1 MLSTLTS
8 IFIATASAQTAPPVV
23 TPSDFW
29 LPIGASV
36 QAHNVDLMFNIINY
50 ICYFFFVVVVG
61 MMVWFVIKYR
71 AKPGTRIRND
81 GMTHHAVLELSWS
94 VIPLLICI
102 AIFFFGF
109 TGYVDLI
116 TPPKNSFD
124 VNVTAFKWGWQFKYP
139 NGAQSDN
146 LVVPSNRPVRL
157 VMRSNDV
164 LHCCFIPAFRVKKD
178 IVPGRYSTL
187 WFQCDIP
194 TGPEE
199 KNGYHLFCA
208 EYCGTGHSNMN
219 RRVVVLPQAEFDE
232 WLVKQAQWLDE
243 IPDDELYFKAG
254 PKIYA
259 RCQQCHS
266 IDGTIGLAPSWQG
279 IWTRITTPGGA
290 RFSDGKSYA
299 DIIGPGKEYATPEDY
314 VRDSIYNPGKHLVAT
329 YGNVMPTFKGQLTDR
344 GVDSVIGMM
353 KHLDEFD
360 AKGAWT
366 KTLPPAAAKTE
377 TKSEQK

>member
-1 MLSTLTS
+1 MLS
-8 IFIATASAQTAPPVV
+8 IFTAIIAQTPPPQVV
-23 TPSDFW
+23 PADFW

-36 QAHNVDLMFNIINY
+36 NAVNVDLMFNIINY
-50 ICYFFFVVVVG
+50 ICYFFFAVILV
-61 MMVWFVIKYR
+61 MMVWFVLKYR
-71 AKPGTRIRND
+71 AKPGTPIRTD
-81 GMTHHAVLELSWS
+81 GLTHHTGLELSWS

-102 AIFFFGF
+102 VIFFFGF
-109 TGYVDLI
+109 TGYIDLI
-116 TPPKNSFD
+116 TPPKNAFD

-146 LVVPSNRPVRL
+146 LYVPSGRPVRL

-178 IVPGRYSTL
+178 IVPGRSTTL

-194 TGPEE
+194 TGLDE

-219 RRVVVLPQAEFDE
+219 RRVVVLPEAEFQE
-232 WLVKQAQWLDE
+232 WLTKQAAWLDE

-266 IDGTIGLAPSWQG
+266 IDGTVGLGPSWQG
-279 IWTRITTPGGA
+279 IWERVTSADNGTHLV
-290 RFSDGKSYA
+290 DGKSYA
-299 DIIGPGKEYATPEDY
+299 DIIGPGKEYANAEDY
-314 VRDSIYNPGKHLVAT
+314 IRDSIFNPGKHLVAP
-329 YGNVMPTFKGQLTDR
+329 YGNVMPTFKGQLNDR
-344 GVDSVIGMM
+344 GVDAIIGMM

-366 KTLPPAAAKTE
+366 KTLPAVK
-377 TKSEQK
+377 K